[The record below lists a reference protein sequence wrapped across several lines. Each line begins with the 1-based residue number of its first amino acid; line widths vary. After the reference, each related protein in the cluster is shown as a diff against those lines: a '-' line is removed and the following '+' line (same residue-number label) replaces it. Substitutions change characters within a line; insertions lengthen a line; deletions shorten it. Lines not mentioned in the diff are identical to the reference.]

1 MVEAEYQNWLRKM
14 ASAYLKEYRAQILA
28 KVMVTKAIDNY
39 DLEFLNVSFDVLEL
53 QEKLIYRTI

>member
-1 MVEAEYQNWLRKM
+1 M
-14 ASAYLKEYRAQILA
+14 AIAYFKEYRAQILA